1 MKKLL
6 FALSLISIFFLSCS
20 NETVKSGGDYQF
32 ENSVLQSIEVTS
44 LPVKIVYSVGEDF
57 EPDGLVLT
65 ANYIDYFANGDER
78 QSTRTI
84 KYSVVYKDTITFS
97 ETDFSTVGE
106 KEIRVTYEGKSASF
120 NVTVQ

>member
-20 NETVKSGGDYQF
+20 NETVKPGGEYQF
-32 ENSVLQSIEVTS
+32 EVSVLQSIEVAS
-44 LPVKIVYSVGEDF
+44 LPTKTVYFVGEEF
-57 EPDGLVLT
+57 NPDWLVLT

-78 QSTRTI
+78 ETTRI
-84 KYSVVYKDTITFS
+84 IEYSIYKDTITFS
-97 ETDFSTVGE
+97 PTIFSSAGET
-106 KEIRVTYEGKSASF
+106 EITVTYEGKSTSF

>member
-32 ENSVLQSIEVTS
+32 EYSVLQSIEVTS
-44 LPVKIVYSVGEDF
+44 LPVKTIYDVGEEF
-57 EPDGLVLT
+57 NPDGLVLT

-78 QSTRTI
+78 ETTRTI
-84 KYSVVYKDTITFS
+84 KYSIYKDSITFS
-97 ETDFSTVGE
+97 PTDFSTVGK
-106 KEIRVTYEGKSASF
+106 KEITVTYEGKSASF

>member
-20 NETVKSGGDYQF
+20 NETVKPGGDYQF
-32 ENSVLQSIEVTS
+32 ENSVLQSIKVTS
-44 LPVKIVYSVGEDF
+44 LPVKTIYSVGEKF

-65 ANYIDYFANGDER
+65 AKYIDYFANGDER

-84 KYSVVYKDTITFS
+84 KYSIYKDTITFS
-97 ETDFSTVGE
+97 PTDFSTVGK
-106 KEIRVTYEGKSASF
+106 KEITVTYEGKSTSF

>member
-20 NETVKSGGDYQF
+20 NETVKTGGDYQF

-44 LPVKIVYSVGEDF
+44 LPVKIIYSVGEEF
-57 EPDGLVLT
+57 NPDGLVLT

-84 KYSVVYKDTITFS
+84 KYSIYKDTITFS
-97 ETDFSTVGE
+97 ATDFSTVGE
-106 KEIRVTYEGKSASF
+106 KVITVTYEGKSTSF

>member
-20 NETVKSGGDYQF
+20 NETVKPGGDYQF

-44 LPVKIVYSVGEDF
+44 LPVKIIYSVGEEF
-57 EPDGLVLT
+57 NPDGLVLT

-78 QSTRTI
+78 ETTRI
-84 KYSVVYKDTITFS
+84 IEYSIYKDTITFS
-97 ETDFSTVGE
+97 ETDFSTVGK
-106 KEIRVTYEGKSASF
+106 KEITVTYEGKSTSF
-120 NVTVQ
+120 DVTVQ

>member
-20 NETVKSGGDYQF
+20 NETVKPGGDYQF
-32 ENSVLQSIEVTS
+32 ENSVLQSIKVTS
-44 LPVKIVYSVGEDF
+44 LPVKTIYSVGEKF

-65 ANYIDYFANGDER
+65 AKYIDYFANGDER

-84 KYSVVYKDTITFS
+84 KYSIYKDTITFS
-97 ETDFSTVGE
+97 PTDFSTVGE
-106 KEIRVTYEGKSASF
+106 KEITVTYEGKSTSF

>member
-44 LPVKIVYSVGEDF
+44 LPVKIIYSVGEEF
-57 EPDGLVLT
+57 NPDGLVLT

-78 QSTRTI
+78 ESTRI
-84 KYSVVYKDTITFS
+84 IEYSIYKDTITFS
-97 ETDFSTVGE
+97 PTIFSSAGET
-106 KEIRVTYEGKSASF
+106 EITVTYEGKSTSF

>member
-32 ENSVLQSIEVTS
+32 EDSVLQSIEVS
-44 LPVKIVYSVGEDF
+44 KLPTKVDYFVGEPFD
-57 EPDGLVLT
+57 PTGLVLT
-65 ANYIDYFANGDER
+65 ATYLDYFANGDER

-84 KYSVVYKDTITFS
+84 KYSIYKDTITFS
-97 ETDFSTVGE
+97 ETDFSSVGE
-106 KEIRVTYEGKSASF
+106 KKITVTYEGKSTSF

>member
-20 NETVKSGGDYQF
+20 NETVKPGGDYQF

-44 LPVKIVYSVGEDF
+44 LPVKIIYSVGEEF
-57 EPDGLVLT
+57 NPDGLVLT

-78 QSTRTI
+78 ETTRI
-84 KYSVVYKDTITFS
+84 IEYSIYKDTITFS
-97 ETDFSTVGE
+97 PTDFSTVGE
-106 KEIRVTYEGKSASF
+106 KEITVTYEGKSVSF

>member
-44 LPVKIVYSVGEDF
+44 LPVKTIYSVGEEF
-57 EPDGLVLT
+57 KPDGLVLT
-65 ANYIDYFANGDER
+65 AKYIDYFANGDER

-84 KYSVVYKDTITFS
+84 KYSI
-97 ETDFSTVGE
+97 
-106 KEIRVTYEGKSASF
+106 
-120 NVTVQ
+120 

>member
-32 ENSVLQSIEVTS
+32 EDSVLQSIEVST
-44 LPVKIVYSVGEDF
+44 PPTKEVYFVGESFD
-57 EPDGLVLT
+57 PTGLVLT

-84 KYSVVYKDTITFS
+84 KYSIYKDTITFS
-97 ETDFSTVGE
+97 PTIFSSVGE
-106 KEIRVTYEGKSASF
+106 KVITVTYEGKSTSF

>member
-20 NETVKSGGDYQF
+20 NETVKPGGDYQF
-32 ENSVLQSIEVTS
+32 ENSVLQSIKVTS
-44 LPVKIVYSVGEDF
+44 LPVKTIYSVGEKF

-84 KYSVVYKDTITFS
+84 KYSIYKDTITFS
-97 ETDFSTVGE
+97 ETIFSSAGE
-106 KEIRVTYEGKSASF
+106 KVITVTYEGKSTSF

>member
-20 NETVKSGGDYQF
+20 NETVKPGGDYQF

-44 LPVKIVYSVGEDF
+44 LPVKTIYSVGEDF
-57 EPDGLVLT
+57 NPDGLVLT

-84 KYSVVYKDTITFS
+84 KYSIYKDTITFS

-106 KEIRVTYEGKSASF
+106 KEITVTY
-120 NVTVQ
+120 VR

>member
-44 LPVKIVYSVGEDF
+44 LPVKTIYSVGEKF

-78 QSTRTI
+78 ETTRI
-84 KYSVVYKDTITFS
+84 IEYSIYKDTITFS
-97 ETDFSTVGE
+97 ATIFSSAGET
-106 KEIRVTYEGKSASF
+106 EITVTYEGKSTSF

>member
-6 FALSLISIFFLSCS
+6 FALLLISIFFLSCS

-44 LPVKIVYSVGEDF
+44 LPVKTVYSVDEEF

-65 ANYIDYFANGDER
+65 ANYIDSFANGDER
-78 QSTRTI
+78 ETTRI
-84 KYSVVYKDTITFS
+84 IEYSIYKDTITFS
-97 ETDFSTVGE
+97 PTIFSTVGK
-106 KEIRVTYEGKSASF
+106 KEITVTYEGKSTSF
-120 NVTVQ
+120 NVTVE

>member
-20 NETVKSGGDYQF
+20 NENIKSGGDYQF

-84 KYSVVYKDTITFS
+84 KYSIYKDTITFS
-97 ETDFSTVGE
+97 ETDFSTVGK
-106 KEIRVTYEGKSASF
+106 KEITVTYEGKSASF

>member
-1 MKKLL
+1 MKKLF

-20 NETVKSGGDYQF
+20 NETVKTGGDYQF

-44 LPVKIVYSVGEDF
+44 LPVKTIYSVGEEF
-57 EPDGLVLT
+57 ESDGLVLT

-78 QSTRTI
+78 QSTHTI
-84 KYSVVYKDTITFS
+84 KYSIYKDTITFS

-106 KEIRVTYEGKSASF
+106 KEITVTYEGKSTSF